1 MLKDA
6 YYKKNKDTPEVTLDA
21 SKGVLH
27 FKGVCM
33 PENPIKF
40 FNELTSWTT
49 EYIKNPVKDTK
60 LILELE
66 YINSVSMK
74 YFYDLAVSLIA
85 DNISP
90 VVHWRHKS
98 GDLMMIEKGVEF
110 EYLTQMKVVI
120 EEIE

>member
-6 YYKKNKDTPEVTLDA
+6 YYKSNKDTPEVTLNATD
-21 SKGVLH
+21 GILH
-27 FKGVCM
+27 FNGVCM

-40 FNELTSWTT
+40 FNELSAWTN
-49 EYIKNPVKDTK
+49 EYVKHPIKKTI

-74 YFYDLAVSLIA
+74 YFYDLAVSLCTEDIE
-85 DNISP
+85 P
-90 VVHWRHKS
+90 TVYWRHKP

-120 EEIE
+120 QEAE